1 MTNKDFCNSVIPSKD
16 SEILEFNQN
25 QKYNEFVIC
34 ADLKF
39 LMEKIDGYQ
48 NNLENLFPS
57 QAGKHILL
65 DFSMSTISLFVNI
78 EKRHDIYRSK
88 DCMKKF
94 CESLREQEM
103 KIINF

>member
-1 MTNKDFCNSVIPSKD
+1 
-16 SEILEFNQN
+16 
-25 QKYNEFVIC
+25 
-34 ADLKF
+34 
-39 LMEKIDGYQ
+39 
-48 NNLENLFPS
+48 
-57 QAGKHILL
+57 
-65 DFSMSTISLFVNI
+65 MSTISLFVNI